1 MNRRIFLGAA
11 AALSGLTAAD
21 GPSDLE
27 RVAVGTVAPGF
38 SLPDG
43 QNQTHTLASA
53 RGERAI
59 VVFYRGQW

>member
-1 MNRRIFLGAA
+1 MNRRLFLGT

-21 GPSDLE
+21 GPADLE
-27 RVAVGTVAPGF
+27 RVAVGAAAPGF

-43 QNQTHTLASA
+43 QNQMHTLASA